1 MRTVIAWM
9 AMLTALAGGWPV
21 HARADG
27 APAAQNSGQVTVEGD
42 LHEGTR
48 VATSGANVPLRTA
61 LRLILPADFSINLPN
76 AGAWAATPVTWQQGK
91 PLVQT
96 LRDALAGHPELV
108 AQVDGDFQLVTIRYR
123 QPFDARPAAQT
134 MSEDI
139 APNAARIPGQAPA
152 QTAAQNVPP
161 MLAPATVAVPAPA
174 TIQAPQ
180 TAQTAQSRMMTPASP
195 VFAASQAVA
204 AHAAARNAAHAAA
217 AGITGASPK
226 PSGIASTQVAPGP
239 TQVAQAT
246 QADRTPAPTEVADP
260 ALAPISAVAPA
271 PPPVQQTWR
280 IEPSDR
286 TVRAA
291 LTRWAQDAGWQLVW
305 EAPTDFSIDAAA
317 TVHGTFDEA
326 LQQVVSALA
335 HSNAPVQAILY
346 QGNKVLR
353 IVAKGAA

>member
-9 AMLTALAGGWPV
+9 AMLTALAGGWSV
-21 HARADG
+21 RACADG
-27 APAAQNSGQVTVEGD
+27 VPAAQNSGQVTVEGD

-61 LRLILPADFSINLPN
+61 LRLIVPADFSINLPN

-96 LRDALAGHPELV
+96 LRDALAGHPELI

-134 MSEDI
+134 MSEGI
-139 APNAARIPGQAPA
+139 VQTAAQIPAQAPAQAPA
-152 QTAAQNVPP
+152 QTAVQDTAQIAPQTVPP
-161 MLAPATVAVPAPA
+161 MLAPIAVAVPAPA
-174 TIQAPQ
+174 MAQTIQ
-180 TAQTAQSRMMTPASP
+180 TTQTAQSHIVTPASP
-195 VFAASQAVA
+195 ASPASQTVA
-204 AHAAARNAAHAAA
+204 AHAASHNASHAASTGNA
-217 AGITGASPK
+217 GASLEQTRLT
-226 PSGIASTQVAPGP
+226 S
-239 TQVAQAT
+239 T
-246 QADRTPAPTEVADP
+246 QADRTPAQAEPVEPAHAQTPT
-260 ALAPISAVAPA
+260 VAPT

-291 LTRWAQDAGWQLVW
+291 LTRWAQEAGWQLVW
-305 EAPTDFSIDAAA
+305 EAPTDFSVDAAA

>member
-9 AMLTALAGGWPV
+9 VMLTALAGGWSV
-21 HARADG
+21 RACADG
-27 APAAQNSGQVTVEGD
+27 VPAAQNSGQVTVEGD

-61 LRLILPADFSINLPN
+61 LRLIVPADFSINLPN

-96 LRDALAGHPELV
+96 LRDALAGHPELI

-134 MSEDI
+134 MSEGI
-139 APNAARIPGQAPA
+139 VRTVAQVPA
-152 QTAAQNVPP
+152 QTAVQNAAQSSAQTVPP
-161 MLAPATVAVPAPA
+161 MVAPTTVAVPAPA
-174 TIQAPQ
+174 MPKTTQ
-180 TAQTAQSRMMTPASP
+180 TAQPVQAHTVTPASLASQT
-195 VFAASQAVA
+195 VAASA
-204 AHAAARNAAHAAA
+204 ASDNAPHSASTKNA
-217 AGITGASPK
+217 GAS
-226 PSGIASTQVAPGP
+226 SEQSHLSP
-239 TQVAQAT
+239 THAAQAT
-246 QADRTPAPTEVADP
+246 QADRTS
-260 ALAPISAVAPA
+260 ALAEPAQSAQTQTPTVT
-271 PPPVQQTWR
+271 PPPLPVQQTWR

-291 LTRWAQDAGWQLVW
+291 LTRWAQEAGWQLVW
-305 EAPTDFSIDAAA
+305 EAPTDFSVDAAA